1 MPLTNTQYDQIMRGY
16 QDRQLKRQQLID
28 TRREEI
34 AAKIP
39 KITELDAQIAS
50 LSVRRARQLLDGD
63 ASALTD
69 LHDQI
74 QTLSARKQECLQ
86 NAGYPA
92 DYFQPPYTCPDC
104 QDTGYIGGTK
114 KCACFKKAAVDLLYR
129 QSNVEE
135 LLKAENFSQFSLD
148 YYSDSLTSTGTP
160 LTSREAAAAA
170 LEKSQAFVRNF
181 GSSFENLFFY
191 GDPGVGKTFL
201 SHCIARELIEQSFC
215 VIYFT
220 AFDLF
225 DLFARYTFSSSEEA
239 KDAHANIFD
248 CDLLI
253 IDDLGTELTNSFV
266 SSQLFLCINERI
278 LRKKSTIISTNL
290 PLDRFMETYSER
302 TFSRISS
309 NYTIIK
315 LFGNDI
321 RIQKKLLGGTKA

>member
-104 QDTGYIGGTK
+104 QDTGYIGQK
-114 KCACFKKAAVDLLYR
+114 RCHCLKQAAIDLDRKSTRLNSSHDR
-129 QSNVEE
+129 QSRM
-135 LLKAENFSQFSLD
+135 
-148 YYSDSLTSTGTP
+148 P
-160 LTSREAAAAA
+160 
-170 LEKSQAFVRNF
+170 
-181 GSSFENLFFY
+181 SS
-191 GDPGVGKTFL
+191 
-201 SHCIARELIEQSFC
+201 A
-215 VIYFT
+215 
-220 AFDLF
+220 
-225 DLFARYTFSSSEEA
+225 
-239 KDAHANIFD
+239 
-248 CDLLI
+248 
-253 IDDLGTELTNSFV
+253 
-266 SSQLFLCINERI
+266 
-278 LRKKSTIISTNL
+278 
-290 PLDRFMETYSER
+290 
-302 TFSRISS
+302 
-309 NYTIIK
+309 
-315 LFGNDI
+315 
-321 RIQKKLLGGTKA
+321 